1 MLKQELH
8 HVSEELSLQQQGINT
23 LENIDQQVHRNATQ
37 YGEENQHIAEQLS
50 DLKQQLETSE
60 RERRDL
66 LNNLLVMKDGFNLPD
81 LPGSWIFFSYGL
93 FNQALFGL
101 L

>member
-23 LENIDQQVHRNATQ
+23 LENIDLQIQRSGMLG
-37 YGEENQHIAEQLS
+37 GEENQQIAEQLS
-50 DLKQQLETSE
+50 DLKRQLEVSE

-66 LNNLLVMKDGFNLPD
+66 LNNLAIMKDGFNLPD
-81 LPGSWIFFSYGL
+81 IPGT
-93 FNQALFGL
+93 
-101 L
+101 

>member
-23 LENIDQQVHRNATQ
+23 LENIDQQVHRSGTH
-37 YGEENQHIAEQLS
+37 YGEENQPVAEQLA

-60 RERRDL
+60 RERQDL
-66 LNNLLVMKDGFNLPD
+66 LNNLLLLKDGFILPD
-81 LPGSWIFFSYGL
+81 LPGL
-93 FNQALFGL
+93 FELFY
-101 L
+101 

>member
-8 HVSEELSLQQQGINT
+8 HVSEELSLQRQGINT
-23 LENIDQQVHRNATQ
+23 LENIDMQIHRNGGKQ
-37 YGEENQHIAEQLS
+37 GEENQHIAEHLS
-50 DLKQQLETSE
+50 DLKRQLEVSE

-81 LPGSWIFFSYGL
+81 LPGL
-93 FNQALFGL
+93 FVFLFGFCYQENIIVL
-101 L
+101 